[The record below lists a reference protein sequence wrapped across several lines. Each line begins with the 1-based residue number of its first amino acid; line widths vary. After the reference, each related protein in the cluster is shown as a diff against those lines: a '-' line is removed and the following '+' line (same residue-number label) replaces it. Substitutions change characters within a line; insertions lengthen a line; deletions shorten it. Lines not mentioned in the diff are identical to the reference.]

1 MNLDVLTFIIGTR
14 LDAQDQGQLFEIL
27 TNNIELFEKM
37 LPGAPLLAHIR
48 KEKAWDHTLAQAY
61 DAWLAKRN

>member
-14 LDAQDQGQLFEIL
+14 LSPQEQEQLFEIL
-27 TNNIELFEKM
+27 SSNIELFEKM
-37 LPGAPLLAHIR
+37 LPGAPLLAHMR

-61 DAWLAKRN
+61 DAWLAKQS